1 MNSSEILKKG
11 YDAFTGG
18 KDFDIPDFESVKLT
32 YLDGGSSRNLRQC
45 MFYIKKNRGTS
56 YNALDKKGRIV
67 RKFMAFLIDPI
78 VCAQNNIDSNFTTAL
93 DELYELN
100 KERDRLRRRI
110 TDLEAKLIE
119 LETGK

>member
-1 MNSSEILKKG
+1 
-11 YDAFTGG
+11 
-18 KDFDIPDFESVKLT
+18 
-32 YLDGGSSRNLRQC
+32 
-45 MFYIKKNRGTS
+45 
-56 YNALDKKGRIV
+56 
-67 RKFMAFLIDPI
+67 MAFLIDPI
-78 VCAQNNIDSNFTTAL
+78 VCAQNNIDNNFTTAL

>member
-1 MNSSEILKKG
+1 MNSSEILKNG
-11 YDAFTGG
+11 YESFKSD
-18 KDFDIPDFESVKLT
+18 KDFEVPDFESVKLT
-32 YLDGGSSRNLRQC
+32 YLGGGNSRNLRQC

-100 KERDRLRRRI
+100 KERDRLRKRI
-110 TDLEAKLIE
+110 TDLEARFIE
-119 LETGK
+119 LENGK